1 MSFSAESIRSRII
14 SIVADLTMQDP
25 EDLSAESLLNEIG
38 LDSLSLIELV
48 FAIEEAFEV
57 QLPFDA
63 NNPEDADLDIT
74 SIGSIMNAV
83 EVLLTEG
90 QGAG

>member
-1 MSFSAESIRSRII
+1 MNFSAEFVRDRII

-48 FAIEEAFEV
+48 FAIEEAFEI
-57 QLPFDA
+57 QFPFDA
-63 NNPEDADLDIT
+63 NNPDDSDLDIT

-83 EVLLTEG
+83 EALLSEG
-90 QGAG
+90 QGAA